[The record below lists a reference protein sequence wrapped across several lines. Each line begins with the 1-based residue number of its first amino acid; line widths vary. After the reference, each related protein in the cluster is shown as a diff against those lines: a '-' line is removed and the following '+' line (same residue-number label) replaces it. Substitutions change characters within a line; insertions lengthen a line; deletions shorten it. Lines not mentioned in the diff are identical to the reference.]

1 MIDDEGAVSRLIQKI
16 TEVNLE
22 EHKNKP
28 LEYAIASKTKE
39 SRKFRSSFSE
49 FWKKLIQ
56 SCSKQIVY
64 DNFLLPHLIFW
75 LVHISRSTLRAFR
88 HTSSVASFE
97 ISKALIKIAKDL
109 KSQLETNER
118 LVKAEKKKNRNSTKY
133 KDLSKKSSNIS
144 KKISAI
150 EEHLL
155 SIFNGIFVHRY
166 RDTLADI
173 RMECITYFGW
183 WIVEYPSLFLDNNYL
198 KYIGWMLS
206 DDDARVRNSAIK
218 VLINIYSD
226 ESLASHMSDFGEYYN
241 KRLSQLICDIDYNC
255 SSQAMKLFVYLERE
269 GVIDEEALANLYA
282 HIAHDSPVLRNAAA
296 NFIYQ
301 KFLTPENNTT
311 KKSRKSDARFSTE
324 HNQIKSML
332 NFIEELTPTPDMP
345 NYVVD
350 ALWGKLEALKQW
362 DILVDLL
369 LNDDDN
375 QLSNSQQLLLAR
387 VLLCCVKK
395 AYGDSVL
402 PSTMSSKAETTTRK
416 EDESRAILVG
426 EYTNKLTKVLPDL
439 LRRYKDDQSILE
451 ELVNIPYYFDLVAY
465 STFSS
470 NKKVLNN

>member
-1 MIDDEGAVSRLIQKI
+1 MMDDEGSVTKLIKKI
-16 TEVNLE
+16 TQGNLE
-22 EHKNKP
+22 EHKDKP
-28 LEYAIASKTKE
+28 LEYPIASRRKE

-56 SCSKQIVY
+56 TCSKQIVY

-88 HTSSVASFE
+88 HTSTVASFE
-97 ISKALIKIAKDL
+97 ISKALIKIANDL
-109 KSQLETNER
+109 KTQLETNER
-118 LVKAEKKKNRNSTKY
+118 LAKAEKKKNRNSSKY

-144 KKISAI
+144 KKISTI

-173 RMECITYFGW
+173 RSECITYFGG
-183 WIVEYPSLFLDNNYL
+183 WIIEYPSLFLDNNYL

-206 DDDARVRNSAIK
+206 DDDARVRNASIK
-218 VLINIYSD
+218 SLINIYSD
-226 ESLASHMSDFGEYYN
+226 DSLVSQMADFGEYY
-241 KRLSQLICDIDYNC
+241 KQRLSQLICDIDFNC
-255 SSQAMKLFVYLERE
+255 SSQAMKLFVYLDKE
-269 GVIDEEALANLYA
+269 GVVDEDALANLYA
-282 HIAHDSPVLRNAAA
+282 HVAHDSPLLRNAAA
-296 NFIYQ
+296 GFIYQ
-301 KFLTPENNTT
+301 KFLSPENNTS
-311 KKSRKSDARFSTE
+311 KKSRKSDAKFSTE

-362 DILVDLL
+362 DIMVDLL

-375 QLSNSQQLLLAR
+375 QLSNSQQLLLSR

-395 AYGDSVL
+395 ANGDIIL
-402 PSTMSSKAETTTRK
+402 PSTMASKSEVTTRK
-416 EDESRAILVG
+416 EDESRAMLVG
-426 EYTNKLTKVLPDL
+426 EYTNKLTRILPEL
-439 LRRYKDDQSILE
+439 LRRYKDDQLILE
-451 ELVNIPYYFDLVAY
+451 ELVNIPSYFDLVTY

-470 NKKVLNN
+470 NKKVL